1 MPVLLC
7 GVGLLLLAFLAQV
20 AIWRLSLPKSQTR
33 ALLVL
38 FALIPPF
45 VFGIAWATQHPIV
58 LSAAELARVGVL
70 YVSCAL
76 AYIVLYSAIEMQS
89 PTLAIVSHLAAGGS
103 AGSTDDDLFARFGR
117 DDTLR
122 SRILAIEQ
130 GGWVCRTGDVIM
142 LTPSGRFYAGLFDRG
157 STIVGLG
164 LTKGG

>member
-1 MPVLLC
+1 MAVLAT
-7 GVGLLLLAFLAQV
+7 GAGLLVLAFLVQL
-20 AIWRLSLPKSQTR
+20 AIWRLALPKSQTR

-38 FALIPPF
+38 FTCIPPV
-45 VFGIAWATQHPIV
+45 VFGVAWGLHHPIV
-58 LSAAELARVGVL
+58 LSLPEFAGVGL
-70 YVSCAL
+70 FYVSCAL

-89 PTLAIVSHLAAGGS
+89 PTLAIVTYLAAGS
-103 AGSTDDDLFARFGR
+103 AGITDEALFARFGR

-130 GGWVCRTGDVIM
+130 GGWIQRNGDTIT

-164 LTKGG
+164 LIKGG